1 MMGGGGGGS
10 SGNAVIPNT
19 IGGSRANGGEPW
31 TTSSVAG
38 SSLRSTTSPEDELLV
53 FVRGLDYKNIFSSCG
68 IALGIAA
75 IDGRLVDCN
84 DEFVALSGRDR
95 ADLVGRPGE
104 EGQKMSLFNLL
115 GREGME
121 DVFTAMSDMLR
132 SVPSPGDEDD
142 DGSGAPSSLSSSDG
156 SPRESSGRA
165 HGGSGRPNPGRPP
178 HHVTFADNSGG
189 ATGGGVGGGAPGQ
202 IICQRGRPNPMD
214 HWSGVVTQSGS
225 KDHRLRLNLT
235 LVRSSDGRPKFFNC
249 ALSHLPEI

>member
-1 MMGGGGGGS
+1 MLLPWLLLPPLLDADAGRSPPGTPSESCRPLPPPSPSSTSPNDFSVGGGFAAGSVASASMMGGGGGS
-10 SGNAVIPNT
+10 SSNAVIPNT

-115 GREGME
+115 GRAGME

-132 SVPSPGDEDD
+132 SVPIPGDEDD
-142 DGSGAPSSLSSSDG
+142 DGSGAPSSLS
-156 SPRESSGRA
+156 
-165 HGGSGRPNPGRPP
+165 
-178 HHVTFADNSGG
+178 
-189 ATGGGVGGGAPGQ
+189 
-202 IICQRGRPNPMD
+202 
-214 HWSGVVTQSGS
+214 
-225 KDHRLRLNLT
+225 
-235 LVRSSDGRPKFFNC
+235 
-249 ALSHLPEI
+249 